1 MGRYRQ
7 SYFTRYDR
15 KLLYKYSPSLQWSH
29 DARSLNSNFMPIQFA
44 NCCVFWPPFGCCTH
58 PKAGQTTFSAV
69 FNLFCWFQPWTHW
82 KRFLNEQKR
91 WKTAEKSSLN
101 SFWVRTAPKS
111 WLKYTTDSQANQ
123 IYQPILT
130 NNLVDKTLN
139 ISTKVIAIVKSPNT
153 FSEVILNCL

>member
-1 MGRYRQ
+1 MN
-7 SYFTRYDR
+7 
-15 KLLYKYSPSLQWSH
+15 
-29 DARSLNSNFMPIQFA
+29 SLNE
-44 NCCVFWPPFGCCTH
+44 VL
-58 PKAGQTTFSAV
+58 K
-69 FNLFCWFQPWTHW
+69 
-82 KRFLNEQKR
+82 EQKR

-111 WLKYTTDSQANQ
+111 WLKYTTASQANQ